1 MARMTRLVE
10 RFLNL
15 HPGDLRRGA
24 PLVAYLFLVIASYV
38 VGKAARSALFLGEYA
53 AVNLPYMTIAIA
65 VLVGVVVA
73 VYVRI
78 GRRTSLQDL
87 LVASLAC
94 FAATAVAFW
103 SVAHFHRTTWLYP
116 AFYVW
121 VGIYGVLAP
130 AQVWTL
136 ASEVLTTRQAKRLF
150 GLVGSGAIAGFIFGG
165 FLTRQLVGRFGAES
179 ALLAMAVLLMVS
191 ILPVVL
197 VFKAAA
203 SGPEAG
209 SGGGRTLAGMATRGD
224 DSFLQSVEVI
234 GSSTYLRAIA
244 AVVCLSSLATT
255 TANWQFEA
263 FTQAQFAMDKNAIGR
278 FLGDFYFFAGI
289 VCLLFQLLVTSR
301 LLRQFGIGPALFVV
315 PLALFGGSVALLI
328 WGTLSA
334 AIVLRASD
342 QILRYSIDK
351 STVELLYLPVAPSVK
366 LAVKSFIDTVVWRLG
381 DGLSGLLVLAL
392 VTWGGMSVRELSW
405 VNIVVIAAWAAVALR
420 ARRQYVETLRES
432 IQQHRLDAERA
443 SAPVL
448 DRSATE
454 MLGDRLRASDPQE
467 ILYALGLLEMG
478 RHRATHPAVPGLL
491 DHPAPEVRQKAIAI
505 LNAADDTDIAGRV
518 EELLSDP
525 HLEVRTEALL
535 YLSRHRHQDPLL
547 RIQEL
552 GDFADFSIHAALVAY
567 LAHSGPSQNLAAAAV
582 LLERMVGDP
591 RPQARR
597 ERMEAAR
604 LLGRFPNLLAED
616 DPGLDRSHAEPAASH
631 NAGVQALAQLVWDPD
646 PEVVAEA
653 VRAAGRSGNPGFV
666 LPLVERIGDPAL
678 TAVVTEALALVGNAA
693 VTTLRDT
700 LADASVAMRTR
711 LEVPGCLARIGT
723 PEAARALGE
732 SLLEPDSHLRFRVI
746 QALNKVYEAHPRIAR
761 DVRMIE
767 TVLGAELLGHYRSY
781 QILGALGEG
790 QPADAM
796 LLRGPQES
804 MELEVERI
812 FRLLGLLYPGHDL
825 ESAWVGVQSLDP
837 MAHDNALEFLDNIL
851 KPELRSVLVP
861 LLDSSVSAA
870 ERSRLASR
878 AVGTGV
884 ASREEAVRALL
895 SSDEPWL
902 KSCGAYAVGTLGLRE
917 LEAELDLCLE
927 HGDPLLRETA
937 RQAKIRLGG

>member
-1 MARMTRLVE
+1 MTRKVE

-38 VGKAARSALFLGEYA
+38 VGKAARSALFLGKYA
-53 AVNLPYMTIAIA
+53 AVNLPYVTIAIT

-78 GRRTSLQDL
+78 ARRTSPQRL
-87 LVASLAC
+87 LVSSLAS
-94 FAATAVAFW
+94 FAATAVGFW
-103 SVAHFHRTTWLYP
+103 CVARFFRTTWLYP

-130 AQVWTL
+130 TQVWTL

-179 ALLAMAVLLMVS
+179 ALLAMAALLLACIV
-191 ILPVVL
+191 PVVL
-197 VFKAAA
+197 VTRRAP
-203 SGPEAG
+203 GAG
-209 SGGGRTLAGMATRGD
+209 EQSEPAMAGGSD
-224 DSFLQSVEVI
+224 DSFLQSLEI
-234 GSSTYLRAIA
+234 IWSSRYLRAIA
-244 AVVCLSSLATT
+244 AVICLSSIATT

-278 FLGDFYFFAGI
+278 FMGDFYFFAGI
-289 VCLLFQLLVTSR
+289 ACLLFQLLVTSR

-315 PLALFGGSVALLI
+315 PFALFSGSVAVLI

-334 AIVLRASD
+334 AVVLRASD
-342 QILRYSIDK
+342 QILRYSVDK
-351 STVELLYLPVAPSVK
+351 STVELLYLPVAPSLK
-366 LAVKSFIDTVVWRLG
+366 LAVKSFIDTVIWRLG
-381 DGLSGLLVLAL
+381 DGISGLLVLAL
-392 VTWGGMSVRELSW
+392 VTFGGMSVRQLCW
-405 VNIVVIAAWAAVALR
+405 VNIGVIGAWALAARR
-420 ARRQYVETLRES
+420 ARGQYVDTLRES

-454 MLGDRLRASDPQE
+454 MLGDRLGAADPAE

-478 RHRATHPAVPGLL
+478 RHRATHPAVRGLL
-491 DHPAPEVRQKAIAI
+491 DHAAPEVRQRAIAI
-505 LNAADDTDIAGRV
+505 LNAADDTEVADRV
-518 EELLSDP
+518 EGLLLDP

-547 RIQEL
+547 RIEEL

-567 LAHSGPSQNLAAAAV
+567 LAHPGPSQNLAAAGV

-591 RPQARR
+591 RPEAQR

-604 LLGRFPNLLAED
+604 LIGRFPDLLAED
-616 DPGLDRSHAEPAASH
+616 DPALDGTRASPSG
-631 NAGVQALAQLVWDPD
+631 GVQALAQLVWDPD

-653 VRAAGRSGNPGFV
+653 VRAAGRSGNSGFV
-666 LPLVERIGDPAL
+666 LPLVERLGDPAL
-678 TAVVTEALALVGNAA
+678 TAVVSDALALVGDDA
-693 VTTLRDT
+693 VPTLRET
-700 LADASVAMRTR
+700 LADTSVAIRTR
-711 LEVPGCLARIGT
+711 LEIPGCLARIGT

-732 SLLEPDSHLRFRVI
+732 SLLEPDPMLRFRII

-767 TVLGAELLGHYRSY
+767 TVLAAEVLGHYRSY
-781 QILGALGEG
+781 QILGALSAS

-796 LLRGPQES
+796 LLRGPRES

-812 FRLLGLLYPGHDL
+812 FRLLGLLYPRHDL

-837 MAHDNALEFLDNIL
+837 VAHDNALEFLDNIL
-851 KPELRSVLVP
+851 KPQLRAVLVP
-861 LLDSSVSAA
+861 LLDSSVSQG
-870 ERSRLASR
+870 ERTRLATR
-878 AVGTGV
+878 AVGLG
-884 ASREEAVRALL
+884 ALSQEQAVRALL
-895 SSDEPWL
+895 LSDEPWL
-902 KSCGAYAVGTLGLRE
+902 KSCGAYAVGSLGLRE
-917 LEAELDLCLE
+917 LEPELDQCLE
-927 HGDPLLRETA
+927 HADPLLRETA
-937 RQAKIRLGG
+937 RQAKLRLAG